1 MALGLTLIKGT
12 DLKTLV
18 KNAADEKQ
26 VKDAK
31 FTVEERRRQELN
43 DLRFVL
49 STRQGRRALW
59 RLMAFCK
66 AFASIWD
73 SSAKIHYNAGKQDV
87 GHYLIG
93 EVEAADQEA
102 FFLMM
107 KESKEDL
114 KNV

>member
-1 MALGLTLIKGT
+1 
-12 DLKTLV
+12 LKPLV

-43 DLRFVL
+43 DLRQVL
-49 STRQGRRALW
+49 SSVSGRRFVW
-59 RLMAFCK
+59 RVMSHCK

-87 GHYLIG
+87 GHFLIAEVG
-93 EVEAADQEA
+93 EADQDA

-107 KESKEDL
+107 QEAQKEKS